1 MTPDLNG
8 QKPQGTENYYEVLY
22 NLILEAIPSS
32 VLLIDRNLR
41 VISANRN
48 FLEKNRCSAEAAI
61 GRRLEDIFPSVIL
74 DNLDIISRI
83 QHVFESNQAT
93 DGDRLTYRVP
103 GVPMHYYYYRIMP
116 YSREGVVFNVIF
128 LMEDITEQVRLSEE
142 VRRVERHLSSVV
154 ESASDI
160 VLSMDP
166 NGRVLTWNTAAER
179 VSGYSFREIQGEPFS
194 NYCAPDI
201 REEVARALN
210 MQKTGGKYHHMAEW
224 DLLTK
229 QETMVSV
236 SWVLSPMKDALH
248 NVVGVVAVG
257 RDLSERRKFE
267 MQILQS
273 QKLAALGVMAGGIAH
288 EIRNPLAVCSSS
300 AQFLMDDDLD
310 PAFRRECS
318 EKIYRSIRKASEI
331 IENLLRFARPK
342 EKATVGSVNLVSTI
356 KETLSLVANQARIQQ
371 VTTTTK
377 FPQEPVLI
385 SGVGSLLQ
393 QVFVNLFL
401 NAINAMPGGGVMAVS
416 VENLGKR
423 EVRVG
428 VTDTGK
434 GISPG
439 EIDKIFDPFYTTSPV
454 GQGTGLGLSV
464 SYSIIKQHF
473 GSIEVESTPE
483 QGSSFWVRLPVIM
496 SPQERRSSEL

>member
-1 MTPDLNG
+1 MITKLKG
-8 QKPQGTENYYEVLY
+8 QNPQEVESYYEMLY
-22 NLILEAIPSS
+22 HLLLEAIPSS
-32 VLLIDRNLR
+32 VLLIDRGLR

-48 FLEKNRCSAEAAI
+48 FLEKSRRPAEGTI
-61 GRRLEDIFPSVIL
+61 GRRLEEIFPAVIL

-83 QHVFESNQAT
+83 QHVFESNQPT

-103 GVPMHYYYYRIMP
+103 GVPMRYYYYRIMP
-116 YSREGVVFNVIF
+116 FSSEGVVHNVMF

-160 VLSMDP
+160 VLSMDLK
-166 NGRVLTWNTAAER
+166 GRILTWNTAAER
-179 VSGYSFREIQGEPFS
+179 VSGYSLREIQGEPFS
-194 NYCAPDI
+194 HYCPPDI
-201 REEVARALN
+201 REEVARALS
-210 MQKTGGKYHHMAEW
+210 MQKNGGNYHMAEW

-229 QETMVSV
+229 QESRVAV
-236 SWVLSPMKDALH
+236 SWVLSPMKDALSK
-248 NVVGVVAVG
+248 VVGVVAVG

-300 AQFLMDDDLD
+300 AQFLMEDNLD

-318 EKIYRSIRKASEI
+318 EKIYRGIRKASEI

-342 EKATVGSVNLVSTI
+342 EKAAVDLVDLVATI
-356 KETLSLVANQARIQQ
+356 KETLALVANQARIQK
-371 VTTTTK
+371 VSTRTK
-377 FPQEPVLI
+377 FPEEQVLV
-385 SGVGSLLQ
+385 SGVASLLQ
-393 QVFVNLFL
+393 QVFMNLFL
-401 NAINAMPGGGVMAVS
+401 NAINSMPGGGVMEVS
-416 VENLGKR
+416 IESLGKR

-428 VTDTGK
+428 VSDTGK
-434 GISPG
+434 GISTG

-464 SYSIIKQHF
+464 SYSIVKQHF
-473 GSIEVESTPE
+473 GSIEVDSTPG

-496 SPQERRSSEL
+496 SRQERRSTGL

>member
-1 MTPDLNG
+1 MIPNQNG
-8 QKPQGTENYYEVLY
+8 HKPRAKENYYEMLY

-48 FLEKNRCSAEAAI
+48 FLEKSRCSAEGAI
-61 GRRLEDIFPSVIL
+61 GRRLEEIFPAVIL

-83 QHVFESNQAT
+83 QHVFESNQPT
-93 DGDRLTYRVP
+93 DGERLTYRVP
-103 GVPMHYYYYRIMP
+103 GVPMRYYYYRIMP
-116 YSREGVVFNVIF
+116 YSREGRVYGVMF
-128 LMEDITEQVRLSEE
+128 LMEDITEQIRLSEE

-160 VLSMDP
+160 VLSMDL
-166 NGRVLTWNTAAER
+166 NGRVLTWNTSAEK

-194 NYCAPDI
+194 RYCAPDI
-201 REEVARALN
+201 REDVDRALE
-210 MQKTGGKYHHMAEW
+210 MQKNGGKYHMAEW

-229 QETMVSV
+229 QEAMVSV
-236 SWVLSPMKDALH
+236 SWVLSPMKDALSK
-248 NVVGVVAVG
+248 VVGVVAVG
-257 RDLSERRKFE
+257 RDLSERHKFE

-288 EIRNPLAVCSSS
+288 EIRNPLAVCSSA
-300 AQFLMDDDLD
+300 AQFLLEDDLV

-331 IENLLRFARPK
+331 IESLLRFARPK
-342 EKATVGSVNLVSTI
+342 EKTAVGSVDLVSTI

-416 VENLGKR
+416 VENLGTR
-423 EVRVG
+423 EVRIG
-428 VTDTGK
+428 VTDNGK
-434 GISPG
+434 GISSE
-439 EIDKIFDPFYTTSPV
+439 EIDKIFDPFYTTSPA

-496 SPQERRSSEL
+496 SPQERRPTEL